1 MPIDIKDCDGGIGN
15 IIVGRGIITDQG
27 LIDSLKKHLTQD
39 KEKLKKYKFS
49 LTDFTAVLKLAID
62 SEGVKF
68 IAELSEEASKVNP
81 DPIVAIVSK
90 KDHIYGLSRMYESL
104 IGMTNWKIMVFRSK
118 TEAVEWIMENVRER
132 FGIGNLTFG

>member
-1 MPIDIKDCDGGIGN
+1 MPIEIKDCDGGIGN

-68 IAELSEEASKVNP
+68 IAELSEEAPKVNA

-118 TEAVEWIMENVRER
+118 TEAVEWIREKVRER